1 MYNILSSESGI
12 LIFLSGLPA
21 LIYTCYFKI
30 IMTRGWLQTQNFAL
44 KKTVMDIH
52 IYHLLVTSQ
61 SLTFTLMRLVNFQVN
76 RVMTLTS

>member
-21 LIYTCYFKI
+21 LIHTCYFKI

-44 KKTVMDIH
+44 KKNSNGHPYIPSTCH
-52 IYHLLVTSQ
+52 ITKSYFHTNETS
-61 SLTFTLMRLVNFQVN
+61 
-76 RVMTLTS
+76 